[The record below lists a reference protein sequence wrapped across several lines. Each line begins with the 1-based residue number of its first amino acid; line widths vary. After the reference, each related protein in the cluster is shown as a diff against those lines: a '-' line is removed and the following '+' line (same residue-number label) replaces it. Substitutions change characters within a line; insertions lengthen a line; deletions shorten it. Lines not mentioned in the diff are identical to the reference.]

1 MCHADTH
8 NPPLPSPYSHHVC
21 YAYSLVRGEGARDA
35 PLRMSA
41 GKAKY
46 IVEST
51 GLFFHL
57 MSPKVGGRGGGFGQ
71 SVVYLAIV
79 FDLALIFFSQTRK
92 QQLENTIV
100 NILEHTSR
108 VSKLLYLHI
117 KY

>member
-1 MCHADTH
+1 
-8 NPPLPSPYSHHVC
+8 
-21 YAYSLVRGEGARDA
+21 
-35 PLRMSA
+35 MSA

-51 GLFFHL
+51 VLFFHQ
-57 MSPKVGGRGGGFGQ
+57 MSPKVGGRGGGGFGQ

-117 KY
+117 ISTEKQLSET